1 MSELEELKATIAKHC
16 AEMRQKCFV
25 AQDALLESRQAAFR
39 AFDEAIAAGAPLDPA
54 EMRAH
59 YEAWSNTELDGFSE
73 IATSFERLGAIA
85 SIAVEGSEK
94 GADI

>member
-25 AQDALLESRQAAFR
+25 AQDALLKSRQAAFR
-39 AFDEAIAAGAPLDPA
+39 AFDQAIAADAPLDPA

-59 YEAWSNTELDGFSE
+59 YESWSNAELDGFSA
-73 IATSFERLGAIA
+73 IATSFERFGAIA
-85 SIAVEGSEK
+85 SIAAEDLRK
-94 GADI
+94 GAEA